1 MVYLWTPMVTW
12 GVIRLVRAL
21 IDWRARIRYEEVRA
35 ASVASILRSV
45 PAGATVQDGR
55 RDGTLLRIEILAR
68 QPHKGPD
75 GGTAERPAC

>member
-1 MVYLWTPMVTW
+1 MVTW

-45 PAGATVQDGR
+45 PAGAIVEEGR
-55 RDGTLLRIEILAR
+55 RDGTLLRIEIPAR
-68 QPHKGPD
+68 QVQEGSGRD
-75 GGTAERPAC
+75 MAERPVC